1 MQNSWQSSLKIFT
14 PEECAMLAKSF
25 DEHKDYLNE
34 NDQPYY
40 KNSYGAFNLPAS
52 LPFVER
58 ITNSLR
64 AKHPNIRFANTYMR
78 SYTRGSYLKIH
89 TDREGLDLSL
99 SVCIEDKNNLDW
111 PLNISA
117 KKTDGDDLNVNFNSY
132 KDTFLE
138 AHMGVGFGALMKG
151 RTYPHWRDE
160 LLCGEKQR
168 ALYIFYH
175 WTIEDDSKVVMKI
188 ENPNMT
194 LYRDFITPEESK
206 ELIELSKGR
215 LGKSHILNEKDGG
228 YLLSEARTSSV
239 AYFQRNEIPLI
250 TKIESKIAFLT
261 GTTIEQGEGIQVL
274 RYEIGQEFRPHH
286 DYFPDLGMDYEQKDK
301 GGDRIATALVYL
313 TEPTAGGETY
323 FPDAGIE
330 IKCVQGNMLLF
341 RYDDLSKDT
350 KTLHCGRPVLSGEK
364 WLATKWVRRSSY
376 N

>member
-1 MQNSWQSSLKIFT
+1 
-14 PEECAMLAKSF
+14 
-25 DEHKDYLNE
+25 
-34 NDQPYY
+34 
-40 KNSYGAFNLPAS
+40 
-52 LPFVER
+52 
-58 ITNSLR
+58 
-64 AKHPNIRFANTYMR
+64 
-78 SYTRGSYLKIH
+78 
-89 TDREGLDLSL
+89 
-99 SVCIEDKNNLDW
+99 
-111 PLNISA
+111 
-117 KKTDGDDLNVNFNSY
+117 
-132 KDTFLE
+132 
-138 AHMGVGFGALMKG
+138 
-151 RTYPHWRDE
+151 
-160 LLCGEKQR
+160 
-168 ALYIFYH
+168 
-175 WTIEDDSKVVMKI
+175 MKI